1 MATEKSAEVVV
12 GMVPKDRINQ
22 AKEPASSV
30 LWREEL
36 QKMITDQQKRQVI
49 SHEVRG
55 EAGSQSAQIE
65 EQQSTQAQEQMRA
78 LRQNL
83 MERICE
89 SKNLNQ
95 AIKKVRANKGS
106 PGVDGMHVNELES
119 WMKINQSKLSE
130 SLLEGNYRPQP
141 VRAVEIPK
149 PGGGVREL
157 GIPTVIDRVVQQAIL
172 QVLDPILD
180 PTFSE
185 SSYGFRPRRSAHQA
199 LKAACGYVKEGHV
212 YVVDLD
218 LEKFF
223 DRVNHDILMS
233 RLARR
238 IEDKRLLRLIRWYL
252 QAGIFKNGIE
262 LAREEGTPQGGPLSP
277 LLANLLLDELD
288 KELEKRGHRFCRYA
302 DDCNIYVRSEQ
313 AGERVMQSV
322 TEFLEKRLRL
332 KVNKQKSAVAHVEE
346 RQFLGHR
353 LLRGGRLGIASK
365 AIEKVKG
372 RLREITG
379 RHRGVKFESMLDE
392 LNAFTIGWV
401 TYYRHALVR
410 MLLRELDS
418 WIRRRLRCYRMVQC
432 KRKLRKVRLLTSLG
446 TNKSDAWFAVKYGSG
461 PWRLSAKP
469 AVKLAMRDEW
479 FRSLGVISLLL
490 RYDALRA

>member
-1 MATEKSAEVVV
+1 
-12 GMVPKDRINQ
+12 
-22 AKEPASSV
+22 
-30 LWREEL
+30 
-36 QKMITDQQKRQVI
+36 MITDQKKRQVI

-55 EAGSQSAQIE
+55 AARSQSAQIE

-83 MERICE
+83 MERIVDLN
-89 SKNLNQ
+89 NLNQ
-95 AIKKVRANKGS
+95 AIKRVRSNKGS
-106 PGVDGMHVNELES
+106 PGVDGMRVDELEN
-119 WMKINQSKLSE
+119 WMKINQGSLSRL
-130 SLLEGNYRPQP
+130 LLEGNYVPQP

-185 SSYGFRPRRSAHQA
+185 SSHGFRPRRSAHQA
-199 LKAACGYVKEGHV
+199 LKVACSYVKEGYV

-233 RLARR
+233 RLASR
-238 IEDKRLLRLIRWYL
+238 IDDKRLLRLIRRYL
-252 QAGIFKNGIE
+252 QAGMFKNGIE
-262 LAREEGTPQGGPLSP
+262 LTRDEGTPQGGPLSP

-288 KELEKRGHRFCRYA
+288 KELERRGHRFCRYA
-302 DDCNIYVRSEQ
+302 DDCNIYVKSEQ
-313 AGERVMQSV
+313 AGERVMRSV
-322 TEFLEKRLRL
+322 SEFLSNQLRL
-332 KVNKQKSAVAHVEE
+332 KVNKAKSSVAHVEA
-346 RQFLGHR
+346 RQFLGYR

-365 AIEKVKG
+365 SIKKVKD

-379 RHRGVKFESMLDE
+379 RHRGVKLERMLDE

-410 MLLRELDS
+410 KLLRELDS
-418 WIRRRLRCYRMVQC
+418 WIRRRLRCYRLVQC
-432 KRKLRKVRLLTSLG
+432 KRKLSMVRLLMSLG
-446 TNKSDAWFAVKYGSG
+446 ISKSEAWFAVRYGSS

-469 AVKLAMRDEW
+469 AVKIAMPDQW
-479 FRSLGVISLLL
+479 FSSLGVISLLQ
-490 RYDALRA
+490 RYDALRT